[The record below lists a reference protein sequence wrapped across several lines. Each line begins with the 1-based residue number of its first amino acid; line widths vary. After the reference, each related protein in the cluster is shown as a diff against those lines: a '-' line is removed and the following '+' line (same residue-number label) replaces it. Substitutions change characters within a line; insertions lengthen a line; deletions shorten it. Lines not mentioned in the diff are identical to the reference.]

1 MSEFPPP
8 EVQRLVGAIAAI
20 LRRRGETLAVSEA
33 ACGGLLS
40 AYLVSVPGALEFYI
54 GGKLLYLLKQRLK
67 LSGWTQDD
75 INNFM
80 GPSQLVALKLARTTK
95 YELGLTYV
103 LSETGFAG
111 PGTDLH
117 LGSDLTQLEAT
128 ERTVGTVYLG
138 WCGPQVQSLAQFS
151 TGLSLRLEN
160 MTEFAKLGLQFL
172 LEQLQAIEEKEGKD
186 DGKEDDKNEKDS
198 KKNEKDSKK
207 DEKEA

>member
-1 MSEFPPP
+1 MEFPPP
-8 EVQRLVGAIAAI
+8 DVRHLVSDIATI

-40 AYLVSVPGALEFYI
+40 AYLVSVPGALDFYI

-67 LSGWTQDD
+67 LSGWGDDD

-80 GPSQLVALKLARTTK
+80 GPLQLVALKLARTTK

-117 LGSDLTQLEAT
+117 LGGDQQQQEASS
-128 ERTVGTVYLG
+128 RTVGTVFLG
-138 WCGPQVQSLAQFS
+138 LCGPQVHSLAQYS

-160 MTEFAKLGLQFL
+160 MVEFAKLGLQFL
-172 LEQLQAIEEKEGKD
+172 LEQLQAVD
-186 DGKEDDKNEKDS
+186 NEANADL
-198 KKNEKDSKK
+198 
-207 DEKEA
+207 